1 MSHIPYTI
9 CRSGT
14 YYYNQRLPIHAANS
28 YGHFIRQVLSKD
40 PLKAEVLSKRLSDV
54 LEGAWSSTTDA
65 TPVNVFTIIE
75 GFQPRRVALSEVA
88 AEYLALKQ
96 IDQTPPRAALSTFIS
111 LAGDRDVSEYTRQD
125 AKLFVHHLEMKGN
138 KTATI
143 RRRINSLS
151 AIMNYAYSELDLD
164 KRNPFTRLFI
174 RNEGD
179 DVFKRGTFIN
189 DQLKLGYAKALASGS
204 SVKLLMPLLGETG
217 CRLAEIFGLRL
228 DDIDLENE
236 LIHIRPN
243 SARRLKNKT
252 SERVLPLVG
261 YAKLAMEQA
270 QIKADDQWLFSQY
283 IKAGHCYATHAS
295 NAVNKWL
302 KRDFG
307 GLTAHSLRHT
317 FRDRLRAVEC
327 PMDMIDQIGGWRC
340 VGGVATN
347 YGHGYSRL
355 QVERWLRLV
364 LIPLASGDGTYTL
377 DPF

>member
-14 YYYNQRLPIHAANS
+14 YYYNRRVPKYAVKS
-28 YGHFIRQVLSKD
+28 YGQFIRQALSKD
-40 PLKAEVLSKRLSDV
+40 LLEAEAFSKRLSDL
-54 LEGAWSSTTDA
+54 LEGAWSATTDA
-65 TPVNVFTIIE
+65 SPVNISTIVKS
-75 GFQPRRVALSEVA
+75 FQPRRLALSEIA

-96 IDQTPPRAALSTFIS
+96 IDQTPPRVALSTFLS

-125 AKLFVHHLEMKGN
+125 AKLFVHYLEIKGN

-174 RNEGD
+174 QNEGA
-179 DVFKRGTFIN
+179 DVFKRGTFTN
-189 DQLKLGYAKALASGS
+189 EQLKWGYDKALSSGS
-204 SVKLLMPLLGETG
+204 TVKLLMPLLGETG
-217 CRLAEIFGLRL
+217 CRLAEIVGLRL
-228 DDIDLENE
+228 EDIDLDNE
-236 LIHIRPN
+236 LLHIRPN

-261 YAKLAMEQA
+261 YAKLAIDQV
-270 QIKADDQWLFSQY
+270 QIQADDEWLFPQY
-283 IKAGHCYATHAS
+283 IKSGHCYATHAS

-302 KRDFG
+302 KKDFG

-327 PMDMIDQIGGWRC
+327 PMDMIDQIGGWKSITSI
-340 VGGVATN
+340 GN
-347 YGHGYSRL
+347 SYGRGFTMDQYR
-355 QVERWLRLV
+355 Q
-364 LIPLASGDGTYTL
+364 YL
-377 DPF
+377 DKIMIT

>member
-14 YYYNQRLPIHAANS
+14 YYYNRRVPKYAVKS
-28 YGHFIRQVLSKD
+28 YGQFIRQALSKD
-40 PLKAEVLSKRLSDV
+40 LLEAEAFSKRLSDV
-54 LEGAWSSTTDA
+54 LEGAWSATTDA
-65 TPVNVFTIIE
+65 SPVNISTIVKS
-75 GFQPRRVALSEVA
+75 FQPRRVALSEIA

-96 IDQTPPRAALSTFIS
+96 IDQTPPRVALSTFLS
-111 LAGDRDVSEYTRQD
+111 LAGDRDVRDYTRQD
-125 AKLFVHHLEMKGN
+125 AKLFVHYLEMKGN

-174 RNEGD
+174 QNEGA
-179 DVFKRGTFIN
+179 DVFKRGTFAN
-189 DQLKLGYAKALASGS
+189 DQLKWGYDKALSSGS
-204 SVKLLMPLLGETG
+204 TVKLLMPLLGETG
-217 CRLAEIFGLRL
+217 CRLAEIVGLRL
-228 DDIDLENE
+228 EDIDLDNE
-236 LIHIRPN
+236 LLHIRPN

-261 YAKLAMEQA
+261 YAKLAIDQVQIQA
-270 QIKADDQWLFSQY
+270 DYEWLFPQY
-283 IKAGHCYATHAS
+283 IKSGHCYATHAS

-302 KRDFG
+302 KKDFG

-327 PMDMIDQIGGWRC
+327 PMDMIDQIGGWKSITSI
-340 VGGVATN
+340 GN
-347 YGHGYSRL
+347 SYGRGFTMDQYR
-355 QVERWLRLV
+355 Q
-364 LIPLASGDGTYTL
+364 YL
-377 DPF
+377 DKIMIT

>member
-14 YYYNQRLPIHAANS
+14 YYYNRRVPKHAVNS
-28 YGHFIRQVLSKD
+28 YGQFIRQALSKD
-40 PLKAEVLSKRLSDV
+40 LLEAEAFSKRLSDV
-54 LEGAWSSTTDA
+54 LEGAWSATTD
-65 TPVNVFTIIE
+65 TPPVNISTIIE
-75 GFQPRRVALSEVA
+75 SFQPRRVALSEIA

-96 IDQTPPRAALSTFIS
+96 IDQTPPRVALSTFLS
-111 LAGDRDVSEYTRQD
+111 LAGDRDVRDYTRQD
-125 AKLFVHHLEMKGN
+125 AKLFVHYLEMKGN

-174 RNEGD
+174 QNEGA
-179 DVFKRGTFIN
+179 DVFKRGTFAN
-189 DQLKLGYAKALASGS
+189 DQLKWGYDKALSSGS
-204 SVKLLMPLLGETG
+204 TVKLLMPLLGETG
-217 CRLAEIFGLRL
+217 CRLAEIVGLRL
-228 DDIDLENE
+228 EDIDLDNE
-236 LIHIRPN
+236 LLHIRPN

-261 YAKLAMEQA
+261 YAKLAIDQV
-270 QIKADDQWLFSQY
+270 QIQADDEWLFPQY
-283 IKAGHCYATHAS
+283 IKSGHCYATHAS

-302 KRDFG
+302 KKDFG

-327 PMDMIDQIGGWRC
+327 PMDMIDQIGGWKSITSI
-340 VGGVATN
+340 GN
-347 YGHGYSRL
+347 SYGRGFTMDQYR
-355 QVERWLRLV
+355 Q
-364 LIPLASGDGTYTL
+364 YL
-377 DPF
+377 DKIMIT

>member
-14 YYYNQRLPIHAANS
+14 YYYNRRVPKHAVNS
-28 YGHFIRQVLSKD
+28 YGQFIRQALSKD
-40 PLKAEVLSKRLSDV
+40 PLEAEAFSKRLSDV
-54 LEGAWSSTTDA
+54 LEGAWSATTDA
-65 TPVNVFTIIE
+65 PPVNISTIIE
-75 GFQPRRVALSEVA
+75 SFQPRRVALSEIA

-96 IDQTPPRAALSTFIS
+96 IDQTPPRVALSTFLS
-111 LAGDRDVSEYTRQD
+111 LAGDRDVRDYTRQD

-174 RNEGD
+174 QNEGA
-179 DVFKRGTFIN
+179 DVFKRGTFTN
-189 DQLKLGYAKALASGS
+189 DQLKWGYDKALSSGS
-204 SVKLLMPLLGETG
+204 TVKLLMPLLGETG
-217 CRLAEIFGLRL
+217 CRLAEIVGLRL
-228 DDIDLENE
+228 EDIDLDNE
-236 LIHIRPN
+236 LLHIRPN

-261 YAKLAMEQA
+261 YAKLAIEQA
-270 QIKADDQWLFSQY
+270 QIQADDEWLFPQY
-283 IKAGHCYATHAS
+283 IKSGHCYATHAS

-302 KRDFG
+302 KKDFG

-327 PMDMIDQIGGWRC
+327 PMDMIDQIGGWKSITSI
-340 VGGVATN
+340 GN
-347 YGHGYSRL
+347 SYGRGFTMDQYR
-355 QVERWLRLV
+355 Q
-364 LIPLASGDGTYTL
+364 YL
-377 DPF
+377 DKIMIT

>member
-14 YYYNQRLPIHAANS
+14 YYYNRRVPKYAVKS
-28 YGHFIRQVLSKD
+28 YGQFIRQALSKD
-40 PLKAEVLSKRLSDV
+40 LLEAEAFSKRLSDV
-54 LEGAWSSTTDA
+54 LEGAWSATTDA
-65 TPVNVFTIIE
+65 SPVNISTIVKS
-75 GFQPRRVALSEVA
+75 FQPRRVALSEIA

-96 IDQTPPRAALSTFIS
+96 IDQTPPRVALSTFLS
-111 LAGDRDVSEYTRQD
+111 LAGDRDVRDYTRQD
-125 AKLFVHHLEMKGN
+125 AKLFVHYLEMKGN

-174 RNEGD
+174 QNEGA
-179 DVFKRGTFIN
+179 DVFKRGTFAN
-189 DQLKLGYAKALASGS
+189 DQLKWGYDKALSSGGT
-204 SVKLLMPLLGETG
+204 VKLLMPLLGETG
-217 CRLAEIFGLRL
+217 CRLAEIVGLRL
-228 DDIDLENE
+228 EDIDLDNE
-236 LIHIRPN
+236 LLHIRPN

-261 YAKLAMEQA
+261 YAKLAIDQV
-270 QIKADDQWLFSQY
+270 QIQADDEWLFPQY
-283 IKAGHCYATHAS
+283 IKSGHCYATHAS

-302 KRDFG
+302 KKDFG

-327 PMDMIDQIGGWRC
+327 PMDMIDQIGGWKSITSI
-340 VGGVATN
+340 GN
-347 YGHGYSRL
+347 SYGRGFTMDQYR
-355 QVERWLRLV
+355 Q
-364 LIPLASGDGTYTL
+364 YL
-377 DPF
+377 DKIMIT

>member
-14 YYYNQRLPIHAANS
+14 YYYNRRVPKHAVIS
-28 YGHFIRQVLSKD
+28 YGHLIRQKLSQD
-40 PLKAEVLSKRLSDV
+40 PLKAEALSKRLSDV
-54 LEGAWSSTTDA
+54 LEGAWSATTNA
-65 TPVNVFTIIE
+65 APVNISSIIE
-75 GFQPRRVALSEVA
+75 GFQPRRVALSEIA
-88 AEYLALKQ
+88 ADYLTLKQ
-96 IDQTPPRAALSTFIS
+96 IDQTPPRVALSAFLS

-143 RRRINSLS
+143 RRRVNSLS

-174 RNEGD
+174 RNEGN
-179 DVFKRGTFIN
+179 DVFKRGIFTN
-189 DQLKLGYAKALASGS
+189 DQLKCGYDKALASGS

-217 CRLAEIFGLRL
+217 CRLVEVVGLRL
-228 DDIDLENE
+228 EDIDLENE

-261 YAKLAMEQA
+261 YAKLAMEKA
-270 QIKADDQWLFSQY
+270 LIKADDQRLFSQY

-364 LIPLASGDGTYTL
+364 LIPLASGNGTYTL

>member
-14 YYYNQRLPIHAANS
+14 YYYNRRVPIHAVIS
-28 YGHFIRQVLSKD
+28 YGHLIRQALSKD
-40 PLKAEVLSKRLSDV
+40 PQKAEALSKRLSNV
-54 LEGAWSSTTDA
+54 LEGAWSVTTDA
-65 TPVNVFTIIE
+65 PPVNISNIIKS
-75 GFQPRRVALSEVA
+75 FQPRRVALSEIA

-96 IDQTPPRAALSTFIS
+96 IDQTPPRVALSTFLS

-179 DVFKRGTFIN
+179 DVFKRGIFTN
-189 DQLKLGYAKALASGS
+189 EQLKLGYDKALASGS
-204 SVKLLMPLLGETG
+204 TVKLLMPLLGETG
-217 CRLAEIFGLRL
+217 CRLAEIVGLRL
-228 DDIDLENE
+228 EDINLDND

-243 SARRLKNKT
+243 SARRLKNRT
-252 SERVLPLVG
+252 SERVVPLVG
-261 YAKLAMEQA
+261 YAKLAIDQA
-270 QIKADDQWLFSQY
+270 LIQADDEWLFPQY
-283 IKAGHCYATHAS
+283 LKVGHCYATHAS

-302 KRDFG
+302 KKDFG
-307 GLTAHSLRHT
+307 GLTAHCLRHT
-317 FRDRLRAVEC
+317 FRDRLRAIEC
-327 PMDMIDQIGGWRC
+327 PTNMIDQIGGWRLASSI
-340 VGGVATN
+340 GTN

-355 QVERWLRLV
+355 QVGRWLRLV
-364 LIPLASGDGTYTL
+364 LIPLGIRWWYR
-377 DPF
+377 